1 MPSRDRYDRSYFD
14 KWYRDPAHRVST
26 TASTRRKA
34 AMVLA
39 VAEYFLERPAR
50 SVLDVGCGEGQWQPA
65 LKRLRPGIQYTG
77 IDPSTYAVRRF
88 GRRRNLHLGG
98 FSDLSACALAPAY
111 DIIICSDL
119 LYYVPRTE
127 LRSGLQ
133 ELVNRLEGVAF
144 LEAYA
149 SDAAIKGDF
158 RTIERRSDADYR
170 KLFRSL
176 GLISCGPHCYAGPIL
191 AGQVTALE
199 RGGI

>member
-1 MPSRDRYDRSYFD
+1 
-14 KWYRDPAHRVST
+14 
-26 TASTRRKA
+26 
-34 AMVLA
+34 MVLA

-50 SVLDVGCGEGQWQPA
+50 SVLDVGCGEGQWQPV
-65 LKRLRPGIQYTG
+65 LKRMRPGIRYTG
-77 IDPSTYAVRRF
+77 IDPSTYAVQRF
-88 GRRRNLHLGG
+88 GRRRNLHRGG
-98 FSDLSACALAPAY
+98 FSDLSGCALAPAY

-119 LYYVPRTE
+119 LYYVPRAE

-133 ELVNRLEGVAF
+133 ELVSRLEGVAF

-176 GLISCGPHCYAGPIL
+176 GLISCGPHCYAGPDL